1 MIHFVCAK
9 TITISYSPENQIC
22 LFHKMQQNL
31 GRGHPT
37 FDISVT
43 KCSANRFKLKQTE
56 KQTATLQFI
65 SQTQTDPHSSDFESF
80 S

>member
-1 MIHFVCAK
+1 MLHFVSAK
-9 TITISYSPENQIC
+9 AATPFYFFKESDFLP
-22 LFHKMQQNL
+22 HKMGQNM

-43 KCSANRFKLKQTE
+43 KCSANRFKLKQIE

-65 SQTQTDPHSSDFESF
+65 SQTQTDLHSSNFE
-80 S
+80 